1 MKKLLAFIFLSV
13 SLNVYSQSFFNGYQN
28 LMPFNLGMWMDDGE
42 FNGVLSADL
51 NLFSKEYWG
60 DFGFGVELR
69 TYMPDD
75 SLNYE
80 ESGRIVELGGRLV
93 YGYYFGTGTF
103 GIYPYGGLTLGYLF
117 GNGGINTTAILG
129 ARLNIWKGW
138 GLYSEYVFSLVDR
151 KSYITAGVS
160 LMGILKRNPP
170 LPPAPRPAPVPAP
183 KPKIHPTITS
193 EELQRVELAYAETV
207 RDIEN
212 RGKRLRIGNSS
223 ERSAFIQRYQ
233 GSPNTRLVNEAG
245 NTKLPYYSISTTSE
259 RDIVTLARQEPND
272 FMKVRMIHDWV
283 SDVFA
288 YDNDLLWWMDNVSG
302 RNAEFTLG
310 KIVERQRGVCLEYAI
325 LFWFLLDAAGID
337 TYLISDHSEPDIGH
351 AYNMVII
358 NGAGYIIDTTWDS
371 GNRFENGRITKF
383 DRMISK
389 DYFMPGVSQS
399 YRLRGW

>member
-1 MKKLLAFIFLSV
+1 MKKIFFAGFFSLAMLFSAV
-13 SLNVYSQSFFNGYQN
+13 SAFTQEWGYG
-28 LMPFNLGMWMDDGE
+28 LE
-42 FNGVLSADL
+42 TSSGVLSGDGFFSTYSFSL
-51 NLFSKEYWG
+51 QGVHDSGYGLSLDYIKGLDVDEWVDGVHHQSSGYSGLLGSVFLGYNLSK
-60 DFGFGVELR
+60 
-69 TYMPDD
+69 
-75 SLNYE
+75 
-80 ESGRIVELGGRLV
+80 
-93 YGYYFGTGTF
+93 YF
-103 GIYPYGGLTLGYLF
+103 IPYAGGGLGFKINGSGDMSFGWKVDAGIISWPTNRLYVKAGAMYDNIREDLGIAV
-117 GNGGINTTAILG
+117 GLG
-129 ARLNIWKGW
+129 FKFAKN
-138 GLYSEYVFSLVDR
+138 V
-151 KSYITAGVS
+151 T
-160 LMGILKRNPP
+160 P
-170 LPPAPRPAPVPAP
+170 PAP

-212 RGKRLRIGNSS
+212 RGKRLRIWNAS

-259 RDIVTLARQEPND
+259 RDIVTLARQESND

-325 LFWFLLDAAGID
+325 LFWFLLDAAGVD
-337 TYLISDHSEPDIGH
+337 TYLISDHSEPGIGH
-351 AYNMVII
+351 AYNMVVI
-358 NGAGYIIDTTWDS
+358 NGTGYIIDTTWDS

-383 DRMISK
+383 DRMVSK
-389 DYFMPGVSQS
+389 NYFMPGVSQS
-399 YRLRGW
+399 YRLRRW

>member
-1 MKKLLAFIFLSV
+1 MKKLLTFIFLSV
-13 SLNVYSQSFFNGYQN
+13 SLNVYSQSIFNGYWN
-28 LMPFNLGMWMDDGE
+28 IYPLNLGMWMDDGE

-60 DFGFGVELR
+60 DLGLGVELR

-138 GLYSEYVFSLVDR
+138 GLYSEYVFSLADR
-151 KSYITAGVS
+151 KSYITAGIS

-170 LPPAPRPAPVPAP
+170 SPRPTPVPAP
-183 KPKIHPTITS
+183 KPKIHPTITK
-193 EELQRVELAYAETV
+193 EELRRVELAYAETI

-212 RGKRLRIGNSS
+212 RGKTLRINNSS
-223 ERSAFIQRYQ
+223 ERSTFIQRYQ
-233 GSPNTRLVNEAG
+233 GSPNTRLVNETR
-245 NTKLPYYSISTTSE
+245 NTKLPYYSVSTTSE
-259 RDIVTLARQEPND
+259 RDIVALARQEPND

-288 YDNDLLWWMDNVSG
+288 YDFDYLSWMRNISG
-302 RNAEFTLG
+302 RNKELTLG
-310 KIVERQRGVCLEYAI
+310 QMVQIQRGVCLEYAI
-325 LFWFLLDAAGID
+325 LFWFLMDSVGID
-337 TYLISDHSEPDIGH
+337 TYLTIDNSNPDPNIGH
-351 AYNMVII
+351 AYNMVVI
-358 NGAGYIIDTTWDS
+358 NGTGYIIDTTWDS
-371 GNRFENGRITKF
+371 GNWFVNSRITKF

-399 YRLRGW
+399 YRLRRW